1 MTTKNETESGC
12 CGGGCST
19 GASNAGPT
27 GYWQDVEKKTLDPA
41 VLKAEFK
48 DGEFDSMSVE
58 KSRRNFLKIMGFSVS
73 ALPLASCIKVPVKK
87 ALPFSKKN
95 DTIVPGVAN
104 WFATTFNG
112 EPVLLKTREGRPI
125 KVEGNDKS
133 RYFKGATNTMS
144 QGSVLDLYDS
154 NRLRSASVG
163 GKDVSWADFDKE
175 LVSKLN
181 AAKDQGIV
189 LVTESFNS
197 PSTMKLIAD
206 FKKHYG
212 KVTHIAYDAVS
223 DAAAIKANEKT
234 FGSASKTEYKFDKA
248 DLIVSFDADFL
259 GEWGPSTVYTKQ
271 WATRRTPG
279 KDMSR
284 HIQIETRMSLTGS
297 NADQRFV
304 KTEAEQKNVLIGL
317 LAALGGA
324 SSVGITAENKA
335 LVAQLAKE
343 LKAKKGKSLVV
354 CSHTDIDS
362 QIVVNK
368 INDLLSNY
376 GKTLDAYSS
385 SHAAYANDEGFE
397 NFVNETA
404 NGKRKVGAV
413 IFWDVNPAYSY
424 YNNATFT
431 KALGNIGTKVSL
443 ASSADETSSLCDM
456 VGPSNHT
463 FESWNDSIVAH
474 DEIAV
479 TQPVIQALY
488 GSRMGAETLLAS
500 IGNTSTF
507 HDYVKSNWKRFVSKQ
522 GKFATLDGLWV
533 NSLHD
538 GVAELKGLT
547 KKVSRSIAS
556 VNSSVK
562 ALQSSRNSSEL
573 SVVAYVKGAM
583 GNGSMANNP
592 WLQECPDG
600 VTKATW
606 GNYVQINP
614 NFAKGKDLKTGD
626 VVTLKSGAH
635 TVELPVL
642 VQAGLEVNTVGVAVG
657 YGRTVAGRV
666 GKDLGANAYGF
677 VSFKNGTFNYGDQT
691 VALTKTGKFDEVAL
705 TQTHHSMEGRDIVR
719 ETTNGEY
726 VSNPAAGNKAKMKL
740 ITMWDKKE
748 YKGHKWGMVV
758 DLNKCT
764 GCSSCIV
771 SCNAENNV
779 SVVGKKEVIMR
790 REMHWLR
797 IDRYYKGDQ
806 NNPEVVHQPM
816 NCQHCDNA
824 PCETVCPVIATSQSS
839 DGLNQQTYNRCI
851 GTRYCANN
859 CPYKVRRFNWFDYHK
874 QDQALDDSQRM
885 VLNPDV
891 VVRTRGVMEKCS
903 MCVQRIQA
911 GKLNAKKEGRPL
923 KDGEIKM
930 ACEQSCAS
938 DAIVF
943 GDMNNPASR
952 ISKLLEHQR
961 NYTVLEELN
970 VKPAVSYLTKVRNKD
985 I

>member
-12 CGGGCST
+12 CGGGCNT
-19 GASNAGPT
+19 GST

-41 VLKAEFK
+41 VLKAEFQE
-48 DGEFDSMSVE
+48 GEFDTMSVE

-73 ALPLASCIKVPVKK
+73 ALPLASCIKIPVQK
-87 ALPFSKKN
+87 ALPFAKKN

-104 WFATTFNG
+104 WFATSFNG
-112 EPVLLKTREGRPI
+112 EPVLVKTREGRPI

-154 NRLRSASVG
+154 NRLRSAMVSG
-163 GKDVSWADFDKE
+163 QNVSWAKFDEE
-175 LVSKLN
+175 LKSKL
-181 AAKDQGIV
+181 ASVKGQEIV
-189 LVTESFNS
+189 LVTKSFNS
-197 PSTMKLIAD
+197 PSTTKLINE
-206 FKKHYG
+206 FKSHHG

-223 DAAAIKANEKT
+223 NAAQANANAKT
-234 FGSASKTEYKFDKA
+234 FGKAAKSEYKFDAA

-259 GEWGPSTVYTKQ
+259 GEWGQSTVNTKQ
-271 WATRRTPG
+271 WSTRRTPG

-284 HIQIETRMSLTGS
+284 HIQVETRMTLTGT
-297 NADQRFV
+297 NCDERHV
-304 KTEAEQKNVLIGL
+304 KTSAEQKNVLVGL
-317 LAALGGA
+317 LATLAGENT
-324 SSVGITAENKA
+324 SKVTAENKS
-335 LVAQLAKE
+335 LVVQLAKE

-354 CSHTDIDS
+354 CGHTDVDS
-362 QIVVNK
+362 QVVVNK

-376 GKTLDAYSS
+376 GKTVNVYSS
-385 SHAAYANDEGFE
+385 NYASYANDEAFE
-397 NFVNETA
+397 KFAQETA
-404 NGKRKVGAV
+404 SGSRKVAAV
-413 IFWDVNPAYSY
+413 IFWDVNPVYNY
-424 YNNATFT
+424 YNNAVMT
-431 KALGNIGTKVSL
+431 KALGNIPTKVAL
-443 ASSADETSSLCDM
+443 TTSANETSSLCNF
-456 VGPSNHT
+456 VAPNNHE
-463 FESWNDSIVAH
+463 FETWNDEIVAH
-474 DEIAV
+474 DEISV

-488 GSRMGAETLLAS
+488 GSRMGAETLLATM
-500 IGNTSTF
+500 GNTSTF
-507 HDYVKSNWKRFVSKQ
+507 HAYMKSAWKGFVTKQ
-522 GKFATLDGLWV
+522 NKYATLGGLWT

-538 GVAELKGLT
+538 GVAQLSGLT
-547 KKVSRSIAS
+547 KNIYRSIGSVAAS
-556 VNSSVK
+556 SK
-562 ALQSSRNSSEL
+562 ALSSAANSSEL
-573 SVVAYVKGAM
+573 SVVTYVKGAI
-583 GNGSMANNP
+583 GNGDMANNP

-606 GNYVQINP
+606 GNYVQVNP
-614 NFAKGKDLKTGD
+614 EFAKAKSLKTGD
-626 VVTLKSGAH
+626 VVSLKSG
-635 TVELPVL
+635 TSTIELPVL
-642 VQAGLEVNTVGVAVG
+642 VQAGLHGNTVSVALG
-657 YGRTVAGRV
+657 YGRKVAGRV
-666 GKDLGANAYGF
+666 GKDLGANAFGF
-677 VSFKNGTFNYGDQT
+677 VSFKNGTFQYGDQSA
-691 VALTKTGKFDEVAL
+691 ALTKTGKYEAVAL

-719 ETTNGEY
+719 ETTNSEY
-726 VSNPAAGNKAKMKL
+726 LANPASGNKAKMKL

-748 YKGHKWGMVV
+748 WNGHKWGMVV

-779 SVVGKKEVIMR
+779 SVVGKQEVINR

-797 IDRYYKGDQ
+797 IDRYYAGDQ

-911 GKLNAKKEGRPL
+911 GKLVAKKEGRPL
-923 KDGEIKM
+923 ADGEIKL
-930 ACEQSCAS
+930 ACQQSCAS

-943 GDMNNPASR
+943 GDMNNPQSR
-952 ISKLLEHQR
+952 IAKLLEHQR

-970 VKPAVSYLTKVRNKD
+970 VKPAVSYLTKVRNN
-985 I
+985 